1 MWVTPERE
9 RMAGIPMCAAFI
21 TISEVSRPVV

>member
-1 MWVTPERE
+1 MWVTPERDSST
-9 RMAGIPMCAAFI
+9 GIPIWVTFI